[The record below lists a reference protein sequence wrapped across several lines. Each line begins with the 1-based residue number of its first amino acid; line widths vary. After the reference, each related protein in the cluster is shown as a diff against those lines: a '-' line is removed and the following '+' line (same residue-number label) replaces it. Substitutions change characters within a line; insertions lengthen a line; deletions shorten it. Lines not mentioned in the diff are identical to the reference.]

1 MSRTIHPDLAPGRPP
16 STTARPLRSWCSV
29 ALLLVLLGGCGPIAS
44 TGPMLQARDLVDLAK
59 AAGSAQFAMYEFT
72 MAREYLAKAREE
84 WAYSDFQKAR
94 EYSDLAADF
103 AKRAMARTKRDAV
116 TTPTTEPVRALP

>member
-16 STTARPLRSWCSV
+16 ATTATALRGWGSL
-29 ALLLVLLGGCGPIAS
+29 ALLLLLLGGCGPIAS

-59 AAGSAQFAMYEFT
+59 AAGSEQFAMYEFT

-94 EYSDLAADF
+94 EYSDLAADY
-103 AKRAMARTKRDAV
+103 AKRAMARTKRGAV

>member
-1 MSRTIHPDLAPGRPP
+1 MSQSIHSDQAPCRAAGATAKAWRTGCIL
-16 STTARPLRSWCSV
+16 
-29 ALLLVLLGGCGPIAS
+29 ALLLLLLGGCGPIAS
-44 TGPMLQARDLVDLAK
+44 TGPMLQARDLVEFAR
-59 AAGSAQFAMYEFT
+59 AAGSERFAMYEFT

-94 EYSDLAADF
+94 EYSDLAADY

>member
-1 MSRTIHPDLAPGRPP
+1 MSHSIHPDQALRRPAPAAGKAWRI
-16 STTARPLRSWCSV
+16 WCSL
-29 ALLLVLLGGCGPIAS
+29 ALLLLLLGGCGPIAS
-44 TGPMLQARDLVDLAK
+44 TGPMLQARDLVAY
-59 AAGSAQFAMYEFT
+59 AQGTGSERFAMYEFT

-94 EYSDLAADF
+94 EYSDLAADY
-103 AKRAMARTKRDAV
+103 AKRAIARTKRDAV

>member
-1 MSRTIHPDLAPGRPP
+1 MSRTNHPDLAPGRPP
-16 STTARPLRSWCSV
+16 SATARAARSWCSL
-29 ALLLVLLGGCGPIAS
+29 ALLLLLLGGCGPIAS
-44 TGPMLQARDLVDLAK
+44 TGPMLRARDLVDFAR
-59 AAGSAQFAMYEFT
+59 AAGSERFAMYEFT

-94 EYSDLAADF
+94 EYSDLAADY

>member
-1 MSRTIHPDLAPGRPP
+1 
-16 STTARPLRSWCSV
+16 
-29 ALLLVLLGGCGPIAS
+29 
-44 TGPMLQARDLVDLAK
+44 MLHARDLVEFAR
-59 AAGSAQFAMYEFT
+59 AAGSERFAMYEFT

-103 AKRAMARTKRDAV
+103 AKRAMARTKREAV
-116 TTPTTEPVRALP
+116 TTPSTEPVRALP

>member
-1 MSRTIHPDLAPGRPP
+1 MSRIIHPVRALGWL
-16 STTARPLRSWCSV
+16 TATRAGLVWYSL
-29 ALLLVLLGGCGPIAS
+29 ALLLLLGGCGPIAS
-44 TGPMLQARDLVDLAK
+44 TGPMLHARDLVDLAK
-59 AAGSAQFAMYEFT
+59 AAGSERFAMYEFT

-103 AKRAMARTKRDAV
+103 AKRAMARTKREAV
-116 TTPTTEPVRALP
+116 TTPSTEPVRALP

>member
-16 STTARPLRSWCSV
+16 ATTARPLRSWCSL

-59 AAGSAQFAMYEFT
+59 AAGSERFAMYEFT

-94 EYSDLAADF
+94 EYSDLAADY

>member
-1 MSRTIHPDLAPGRPP
+1 MSRIIHPVQAPVRPP
-16 STTARPLRSWCSV
+16 STTAKKRCGWCSF
-29 ALLLVLLGGCGPIAS
+29 ALLLLLLGGCGPIAS

-59 AAGSAQFAMYEFT
+59 AAGSEQFAMYEFT

>member
-1 MSRTIHPDLAPGRPP
+1 MSRTIHPDLAPGRPAAP
-16 STTARPLRSWCSV
+16 TDTALRGWGSL

-59 AAGSAQFAMYEFT
+59 AAGSERFAMYEFT

-94 EYSDLAADF
+94 EYSDLAADY
-103 AKRAMARTKRDAV
+103 AKRAMARTKREAV
-116 TTPTTEPVRALP
+116 TNPSTEPVRALP

>member
-1 MSRTIHPDLAPGRPP
+1 MSRTIHPDLAPGRPTA
-16 STTARPLRSWCSV
+16 TTATALRGWGSL
-29 ALLLVLLGGCGPIAS
+29 ALLLLLLGGCGPIAS
-44 TGPMLQARDLVDLAK
+44 TGPMLQARDLVEFAR
-59 AAGSAQFAMYEFT
+59 AAGSERFAMYEFT

-94 EYSDLAADF
+94 EYSDLAADY

>member
-1 MSRTIHPDLAPGRPP
+1 MSRTIHPDPAAGRPQAP
-16 STTARPLRSWCSV
+16 SARRGQPWCSL
-29 ALLLVLLGGCGPIAS
+29 ALLLLLLGGCGPIAS
-44 TGPMLQARDLVDLAK
+44 TGPMLQARDLVEFAR
-59 AAGSAQFAMYEFT
+59 AAGSERFAMYEFT

-103 AKRAMARTKRDAV
+103 AKRAVARTKRDAV
-116 TTPTTEPVRALP
+116 TTPATEPVRALP

>member
-1 MSRTIHPDLAPGRPP
+1 MSRIIHPVQAPVRLAATRAG
-16 STTARPLRSWCSV
+16 LSWCSL
-29 ALLLVLLGGCGPIAS
+29 ALLLLLLGGCGPIAS
-44 TGPMLQARDLVDLAK
+44 TGPMLQARDLVEFARG
-59 AAGSAQFAMYEFT
+59 AGSERFAMYEFT

>member
-1 MSRTIHPDLAPGRPP
+1 MSRTIHPDLAPGLQHLP
-16 STTARPLRSWCSV
+16 AAGAGLSWCSL
-29 ALLLVLLGGCGPIAS
+29 ALLLLLLGGCGPIAS
-44 TGPMLQARDLVDLAK
+44 TGPMLQARDLVEDAR
-59 AAGSAQFAMYEFT
+59 AAGSERFAMYEFT

-84 WAYSDFQKAR
+84 WAYSDFQKAS